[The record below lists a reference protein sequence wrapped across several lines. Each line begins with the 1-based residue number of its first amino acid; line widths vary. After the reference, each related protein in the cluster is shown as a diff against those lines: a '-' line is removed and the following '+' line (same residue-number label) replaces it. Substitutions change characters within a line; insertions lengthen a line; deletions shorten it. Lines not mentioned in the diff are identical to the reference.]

1 MLSCAKPKPTQTKTN
16 KCLFA
21 HKKEA
26 LCFLFFTILRMKTEV
41 FAVNGMQSE
50 LCKAQVESAIKQLVG
65 VERVA
70 VDLPNKLVRIT
81 YNEDLISPIQFKNA
95 IEGLGMFEM
104 IL

>member
-1 MLSCAKPKPTQTKTN
+1 MPFRSQKGGTLLP
-16 KCLFA
+16 
-21 HKKEA
+21 
-26 LCFLFFTILRMKTEV
+26 FFTILRMKTEV
-41 FAVNGMQSE
+41 FAVTGMQSE